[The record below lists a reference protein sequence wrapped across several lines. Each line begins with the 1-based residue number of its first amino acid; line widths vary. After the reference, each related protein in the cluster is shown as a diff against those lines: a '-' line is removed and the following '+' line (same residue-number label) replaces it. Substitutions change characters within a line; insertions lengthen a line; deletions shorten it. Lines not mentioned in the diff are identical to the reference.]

1 MSNGDAAIDLLK
13 SIDASLKQLLAQMRV
28 SKPKEIASDADLD
41 GQYGDPT
48 IKAADPRDWTGPS
61 QKGKRFSECS
71 SEYLNLVADRLDYFA
86 DVAEREGK
94 LTSGGKPVAPYNRKD
109 AARARGWAARVR
121 SGRVPQQRQT
131 EAAPDDFDSAPAEYP
146 AFAAAG
152 SLTDD
157 DIPF

>member
-13 SIDASLKQLLAQMRV
+13 SIDASLKQLVAQMRV
-28 SKPKEIASDADLD
+28 AKPKEIASDADMD
-41 GQYGDPT
+41 GQYGDPA
-48 IKAADPRDWTGPS
+48 IKAADPRDWTGPP

-86 DVAEREGK
+86 DVAERENK
-94 LTSGGKPVAPYNRKD
+94 LTSSGKPVAPYNRKD

-121 SGRVPQQRQT
+121 SGRVPQQRT
-131 EAAPDDFDSAPAEYP
+131 EAAPDDFSDAPSGYP
-146 AFAAAG
+146 DLASSMAL
-152 SLTDD
+152 SED